1 MSAEIKRLQR
11 IEGAIKWVLKRET
24 RDEAQLGLLQLLLKT
39 RRRMAALG
47 YSGR

>member
-1 MSAEIKRLQR
+1 MCVEMQRLKR
-11 IEGAIKWVLKRET
+11 IEQAIKWVLKRET

-47 YSGR
+47 YSGE